1 MKLMIERVDVDS
13 LVVEHATN
21 ETGLKFW
28 KITGPFMQA
37 EIQNR
42 NGRIYKLPTLRR
54 EVDKFVNEKVKTNR
68 ALGELDHPPTPQVTL
83 DRVSHKITDL
93 QIVEN
98 DIVGTATILNT
109 PTGRIA
115 QALLEGGVKLGVSS
129 RGLGDLEEDKK
140 TVSDNF
146 NLVTI
151 DIVGDP
157 SALNAYVDGIYESKE
172 FIVSGDSIVEK
183 AVKDFTNQLDK
194 HGTREIMQ
202 DLKRFLESI
211 K

>member
-109 PTGRIA
+109 PTGNC
-115 QALLEGGVKLGVSS
+115 KPF
-129 RGLGDLEEDKK
+129 RGWVLILVVIWED
-140 TVSDNF
+140 VSDNF
-146 NLVTI
+146 GI

-172 FIVSGDSIVEK
+172 FIVSGDSIVE
-183 AVKDFTNQLDK
+183 
-194 HGTREIMQ
+194 G
-202 DLKRFLESI
+202 S
-211 K
+211 